1 MKVFLLNRCVARRMA
16 LLLLAFC
23 SAVMA
28 RDLDQDEALRLRQQ
42 GVILP
47 LEQLLQQAMDRY
59 PGAKLLEA
67 ELEEKHNIYLY
78 DVELLTPEGVV
89 RELHIDATDGRLL
102 KDEED

>member
-1 MKVFLLNRCVARRMA
+1 MKVFLLNRCAARRMA

-23 SAVMA
+23 SVAAA

-67 ELEEKHNIYLY
+67 ELEEKHDIYLY

-102 KDEED
+102 KDKED

>member
-1 MKVFLLNRCVARRMA
+1 MKVNLRAYGLAI
-16 LLLLAFC
+16 LTLLAFC
-23 SAVMA
+23 SVVQA

-67 ELEEKHNIYLY
+67 GLEQKHGVYIYE
-78 DVELLTPEGVV
+78 VELLTVDGVV
-89 RELHIDATDGRLL
+89 RDLDLEAATGRLI
-102 KDEED
+102 KDKEDD